1 MQPFLVRCFTTALS
15 LGVVSWVLPGV
26 TITSVPALLVG
37 AVVLALVNTI
47 VKPVLVLL
55 TLPLTFMTVGVFYFI
70 VNGAAFSIAAW
81 LVPGFIVSSFWWAIL
96 GCRISGVCFDVSR
109 WFPSP
114 PKVKAGRCRHHRCP
128 PLLNRNV
135 VLSGTSVEQ

>member
-26 TITSVPALLVG
+26 TITSIPALLVG

-47 VKPVLVLL
+47 VKPILVLL
-55 TLPLTFMTVGVFYFI
+55 TLPLTFMTVGVFYFV

-96 GCRISGVCFDVSR
+96 GAGLVGFVSMLVGGSR
-109 WFPSP
+109 RP
-114 PKVKAGRCRHHRCP
+114 PKSKRVDVDIIDVHP
-128 PLLNRNV
+128 F
-135 VLSGTSVEQ
+135 